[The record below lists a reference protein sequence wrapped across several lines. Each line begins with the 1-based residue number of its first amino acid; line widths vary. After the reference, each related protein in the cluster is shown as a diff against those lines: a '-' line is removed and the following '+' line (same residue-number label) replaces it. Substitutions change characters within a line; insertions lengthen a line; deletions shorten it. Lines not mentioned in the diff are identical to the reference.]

1 MSNHVALCS
10 IVGKGYST
18 TPLLKSFRHTSRE
31 LPTVLLVSGAC
42 SALPWLYG
50 GEDSIAAQLHRQ
62 GRDVVV
68 KPLLG
73 FCSNPEDLRDFQW
86 ETIMED
92 LRNEALPLLNSGR
105 QVQLVGYSLGTFG
118 VIQLAIEQAFRNAC
132 LKGQGPF
139 YPMVLFNPP
148 FVLNDWA
155 AKYLDWI
162 YRHTNCFDETSTKP
176 SHDSLLLRALLSVRY
191 GLGDAYIAKEYL
203 RRILPYS
210 ELRLELEIDGPLIY
224 RTWPTIALARYLLQI
239 PTTRRKLLEIDSPV
253 RIVSSELDQLAM
265 PVDSL
270 DHLLNEKALSRST
283 LVSIPNG
290 GHFWLMQDTESR
302 KAAVNCITDP
312 A

>member
-1 MSNHVALCS
+1 MRLCS
-10 IVGKGYST
+10 ISGRTYSN
-18 TPLLKSFRHTSRE
+18 PPISQSFRHSNRE

-42 SALPWLYG
+42 SDLTWLYG
-50 GEDSIAAQLHRQ
+50 GDDSIAAQLHRQ

-73 FCSNPEDLRDFQW
+73 FSSTPKDLRNFQW
-86 ETIMED
+86 RLIMED
-92 LRNEALPLLNSGR
+92 LRNELLPLLESGR

-118 VIQLAIEQAFRNAC
+118 VIQLAREQAFRNAC
-132 LKGQGPF
+132 LKGQDPF

-155 AKYLDWI
+155 AKWI
-162 YRHTNCFDETSTKP
+162 DLIYQHTGCFDTSSTMP
-176 SHDSLLLRALLSVRY
+176 AHDSLLLRALLSVRY
-191 GLGDAYIAKEYL
+191 GLGDAYIAREYL

-239 PTTRRKLLEIDSPV
+239 PTTRRNLLEIDSPV
-253 RIVSSELDQLAM
+253 RIISSQLDQLAM
-265 PVDSL
+265 PVGSL
-270 DHLLNEKALSRST
+270 DSLLNEKALAHST
-283 LVSIPNG
+283 LVNIPNG
-290 GHFWLMQDTESR
+290 GHFWLMLDPASR
-302 KAAVNCITDP
+302 ETATKCITDP